1 MSLGHLVQA
10 RVHPRHPLDHGRHLA
25 VVLPGPR
32 LHLQQPLPQVPPEET
47 CARSIAFKLFILQGM
62 LVQSA
67 LVFHV
72 TFGRLDV
79 VGAEDPP
86 EVVPQLQVGRRAG
99 GERASAAGRSTATAA
114 VLVEGAD
121 DVGAVAEVGREG
133 PVEYLGNKQT

>member
-1 MSLGHLVQA
+1 
-10 RVHPRHPLDHGRHLA
+10 
-25 VVLPGPR
+25 
-32 LHLQQPLPQVPPEET
+32 
-47 CARSIAFKLFILQGM
+47 M

-79 VGAEDPP
+79 VGAEDPS

-99 GERASAAGRSTATAA
+99 GERSAAAAGRSTATTA

-133 PVEYLGNKQT
+133 AVEHLGNKPT